1 MLFRSEN
8 NAICQ
13 QTYTFL
19 VPDGYDGIVYG
30 VFPAVTPSEE
40 ITGDEEIDESETYA
54 LEDMED
60 MEADKVTFFRVNQ
73 ED

>member
-1 MLFRSEN
+1 M
-8 NAICQ
+8 
-13 QTYTFL
+13 
-19 VPDGYDGIVYG
+19 YG

-40 ITGDEEIDESETYA
+40 ITGEEEIDESETYA